1 MLLRPDIIVDGVF
14 DLTPELL
21 RSRGISL
28 LLADLDNTLAPYG
41 GKPPSDALLDWKA
54 KMLDGGVEIFIV
66 SNTNKPRAGL
76 FAEQFGVGYIKHARK
91 PTRGGILEAIERCGR
106 TPSET
111 ALVGD
116 QIFTDILGA
125 NRAGTTSVRVRPIS
139 LNNPLY
145 RARYWA
151 EQCILFLING
161 KTYKNR

>member
-1 MLLRPDIIVDGVF
+1 MLLRPDIIADGVF
-14 DLTPELL
+14 DITPELL

-41 GKPPSDALLDWKA
+41 GKPPSGALLEWKA

-66 SNTNKPRAGL
+66 SNTKKPRAGL
-76 FAEQFGVGYIKHARK
+76 FADQFGVGYIKHARK
-91 PTRGGILEAIERCGR
+91 PGRAGILAAIGQCGR
-106 TPSET
+106 VPSET

-116 QIFTDILGA
+116 QIFTDVLGA
-125 NRAGTTSVRVRPIS
+125 NLAGATSIRVRPIS
-139 LNNPLY
+139 LNNPFY
-145 RARYWA
+145 RARYWT